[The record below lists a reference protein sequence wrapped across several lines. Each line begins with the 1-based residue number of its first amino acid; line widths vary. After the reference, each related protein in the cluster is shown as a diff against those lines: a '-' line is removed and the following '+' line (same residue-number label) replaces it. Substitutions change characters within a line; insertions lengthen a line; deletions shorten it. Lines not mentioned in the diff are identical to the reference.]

1 MKGFLKFF
9 ALVLLLVP
17 AWIGFLTLTGDDEM
31 EQRASDGPLAV
42 LQRALQASGEDL
54 SVADATAMTPLAD
67 AAAWRLDGLAVGP
80 GGADGADGSDGA
92 APRPVAAV
100 LRTTCARYS
109 EAACWT
115 VERLDVPAPQEAAA
129 GVAQTGEIVAA
140 AAAEGYP
147 ADEVEPQRLA
157 IVQDQLRAL
166 GFEPGSA
173 DGVMGLRTEQAI
185 AAYLDEARS
194 RDADIETARALAELE
209 AMGRLARAAELHAQ
223 GDYHGAVAAYTRVIA
238 LDPANVRGRFNR
250 GVIYQDM
257 RLPGLA
263 IADFD
268 AALALRDDHVMAY
281 RSRGNAHFATGDR
294 WRGFAD
300 HADGLGVRY
309 GGAQYLAVRARLGE
323 VRDQLAPGFAALAD
337 LAAGAWDEARQSL
350 ARTFGGAGDKEPT

>member
-1 MKGFLKFF
+1 MNGIVMKGFLKFF

-31 EQRASDGPLAV
+31 KQRASDGPLAV
-42 LQRALQASGEDL
+42 VQRALQTSGEDL
-54 SVADATAMTPLAD
+54 WVADATAMMPLAE
-67 AAAWRLDGLAVGP
+67 AAAWRLDGLAVAPDGP
-80 GGADGADGSDGA
+80 DGAAGTAGTDGA

-100 LRTTCARYS
+100 LRATCARYAQ
-109 EAACWT
+109 AACWT
-115 VERLDVPAPQEAAA
+115 VERLDLPAPQE
-129 GVAQTGEIVAA
+129 AA

-185 AAYLDEARS
+185 AAYLEEARS

-223 GDYHGAVAAYTRVIA
+223 GDYHGAVAAYTQVIA

-257 RLPGLA
+257 GLPGLA

-281 RSRGNAHFATGDR
+281 RSRGNAYFATGDR

-309 GGAQYLAVRARLGE
+309 GGATYLAVRARLGE

-350 ARTFGGAGDKEPT
+350 ARTFGSAGEKEPT